1 MELSIF
7 DLRINFIGTM
17 FIVFVKK
24 IKCYQWLYSDL
35 LILFMF
41 DNYN

>member
-24 IKCYQWLYSDL
+24 KKSNAPN
-35 LILFMF
+35 
-41 DNYN
+41 NYTVID